1 MKMRPIFRVGVCAA
15 AMVLGSRPG
24 MTKPQPSKGEGACR
38 SAYKDATTLEEAGQ
52 LLEARR
58 ALKKCARS
66 ACDSFLRDRCVLKY
80 VQIQADLPSVIPT
93 VTDET
98 GTHVVDVRVMMD
110 GAPLTSRS
118 DGHALPINPGLHEF
132 SFERDGVVATEKVVI
147 SQGERNRPISA
158 SLPRKLPVAAA
169 VIAAAPE
176 PAVLRAPSPAAISRS
191 PTRSSRGRSAIAPAL
206 LVAIGAVGLGG
217 GALLTYWG
225 RQDNQALAQCSP
237 DCPVSMLNHIRD
249 IYLASDIA
257 LGVGGAAVVA
267 GAVWLIARAARTKQ
281 RAEVKPSAYS
291 FFVQPISSGGLASV
305 SGAF

>member
-1 MKMRPIFRVGVCAA
+1 MKMRPIFQVGVCAA
-15 AMVLGSRPG
+15 TMVLGSRPG

-132 SFERDGVVATEKVVI
+132 SFERD
-147 SQGERNRPISA
+147 
-158 SLPRKLPVAAA
+158 
-169 VIAAAPE
+169 
-176 PAVLRAPSPAAISRS
+176 
-191 PTRSSRGRSAIAPAL
+191 
-206 LVAIGAVGLGG
+206 
-217 GALLTYWG
+217 
-225 RQDNQALAQCSP
+225 
-237 DCPVSMLNHIRD
+237 
-249 IYLASDIA
+249 
-257 LGVGGAAVVA
+257 
-267 GAVWLIARAARTKQ
+267 
-281 RAEVKPSAYS
+281 
-291 FFVQPISSGGLASV
+291 
-305 SGAF
+305 